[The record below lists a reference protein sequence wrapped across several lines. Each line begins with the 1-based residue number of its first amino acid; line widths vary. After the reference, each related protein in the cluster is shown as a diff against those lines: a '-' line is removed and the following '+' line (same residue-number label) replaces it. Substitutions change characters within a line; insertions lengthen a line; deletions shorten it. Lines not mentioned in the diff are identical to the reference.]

1 MIRRK
6 AQEKSISSFIANMD
20 AFKAICL
27 EIDGNTGSAIPQP
40 VLIIGQEGA
49 GKTTLLQRLSKTY
62 VDLHFVWIDGRCIF
76 STADITDKATAAS
89 VLIIDDLDYYLER
102 CTYDEQFRLRR
113 FLYNEGAPMMIA
125 SVSKL
130 YPALTEYKAPFFEGL
145 KKIHLSPI
153 TEEELSSVFGDRSM
167 GKVMTMFSL
176 VPPTVNSMEI
186 ISNVIESS
194 ISPENDLNLLLSYYS
209 GIYRLKY
216 ENVPP
221 TSQHILNALGNSEK
235 GMSLPEIRE
244 FSGLTSGILSPY
256 LKKLTKEGLIL
267 SDKTKSRGTKY
278 AIKDPLFKI
287 WLKKERP

>member
-1 MIRRK
+1 MGIK
-6 AQEKSISSFIANMD
+6 SQEESISSFTANKD
-20 AFKAICL
+20 ALKSICL
-27 EIDGNTGSAIPQP
+27 EINGNAGSSIPQP

-49 GKTTLLQRLSKTY
+49 GKTTLLRRLVTVY
-62 VDLHFVWIDGRCIF
+62 ADWHFVWIDGRSIF
-76 STADITDKATAAS
+76 STADITDKATDDS

-130 YPALTEYKAPFFEGL
+130 YPAFTEYRAPFFEGL

-153 TEEELSSVFGDRSM
+153 TENELSSVFDDNSM
-167 GKVMTMFSL
+167 VRVMTMFSL

-186 ISNVIESS
+186 ISRIIGSS
-194 ISPENDLNLLLSYYS
+194 ISPENDLNLLLSHYS

-216 ENVPP
+216 GNVPP
-221 TSQHILNALGNSEK
+221 TSQHILNALGNSETD
-235 GMSLPEIRE
+235 MSLAEIRE
-244 FSGLTSGILSPY
+244 FSGLASGVLSPY
-256 LKKLTKEGLIL
+256 LKRLIKEGFIT

-278 AIKDPLFKI
+278 AIKDSLFKI
-287 WLKKERP
+287 WLKSEFP